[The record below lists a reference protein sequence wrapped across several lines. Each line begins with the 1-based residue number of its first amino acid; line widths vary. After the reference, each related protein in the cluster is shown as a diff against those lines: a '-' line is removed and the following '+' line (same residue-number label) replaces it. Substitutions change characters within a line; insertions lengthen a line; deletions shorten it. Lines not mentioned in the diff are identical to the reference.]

1 MSDDDFMAQSDDEEY
16 DFVRA
21 AGSIFLSR
29 LSKDALLIIITDI
42 YIYIYNTCTLH
53 TRVCSAALVQ
63 DYDSDDDGS
72 DAGAA
77 DLENLVSTHAL
88 ALFLK

>member
-29 LSKDALLIIITDI
+29 SFQRCLTLISL
-42 YIYIYNTCTLH
+42 IYIYNTCTLH

>member
-1 MSDDDFMAQSDDEEY
+1 MTLWHSRTMKNTTLYVQL
-16 DFVRA
+16 A
-21 AGSIFLSR
+21 ASFCLV

>member
-29 LSKDALLIIITDI
+29 SFQRCLTLISLI
-42 YIYIYNTCTLH
+42 YIYKYITLVHCTRACVPLH
-53 TRVCSAALVQ
+53 SCRTTIQTTMAQMLGLQ
-63 DYDSDDDGS
+63 
-72 DAGAA
+72 
-77 DLENLVSTHAL
+77 T
-88 ALFLK
+88 

>member
-42 YIYIYNTCTLH
+42 YIYIYITLVHCTRACVPLH
-53 TRVCSAALVQ
+53 SCRTTIQTTMAQMLGLQ
-63 DYDSDDDGS
+63 
-72 DAGAA
+72 
-77 DLENLVSTHAL
+77 T
-88 ALFLK
+88 

>member
-1 MSDDDFMAQSDDEEY
+1 MKNTTLYVQLQHL
-16 DFVRA
+16 FV
-21 AGSIFLSR
+21 SFFP
-29 LSKDALLIIITDI
+29 KMPYFNITDI

>member
-1 MSDDDFMAQSDDEEY
+1 MKNTTLYVQL
-16 DFVRA
+16 A
-21 AGSIFLSR
+21 ASFCLV